1 MHPILSVIIPAFNEE
16 KNLAK
21 TISAVKKSIA
31 FAKISTEIIVVNNNS
46 SDATGKVAKKLA
58 DVVCIEKRH
67 IIAAVRNTGAKHS
80 RGVYLLFIDAD
91 TIIPVQLVR
100 DFVNTLRTRAVTV
113 GCNVMPFPLN
123 SIERNLF
130 KAFNLILRS
139 SSHHG
144 AAFSGNCVGYRKD
157 IFQKLGG
164 FDEGRIASEDHDLSN
179 RASKLGKAVFLKHL
193 TVKTSNRRVKNLG
206 LPLMLMG
213 WSKTTLFYLFGLKR
227 KKYRIT
233 R

>member
-1 MHPILSVIIPAFNEE
+1 MHPIISIIIPAFNEE
-16 KNLAK
+16 KNLVK
-21 TISAVKKSIA
+21 TIDAIKKSIA
-31 FAKISTEIIVVNNNS
+31 FAKIPAEIIVVDNDS
-46 SDATGKVAKKLA
+46 SDGTYKIAKRLSDA
-58 DVVCIEKRH
+58 VFIEKRH
-67 IIAAVRNTGAKHS
+67 VIAAVRNTGAKHS
-80 RGVYLLFIDAD
+80 HGAYLLFIDAD
-91 TIIPVQLVR
+91 TLIPVQLIR
-100 DFVNTLRTRAVTV
+100 DFVNALRTRAVIV

-123 SIERNLF
+123 PIERNLF

-139 SSHHG
+139 SAHHG

-157 IFQKLGG
+157 VFQKLGG
-164 FDEGRIASEDHDLSN
+164 FDEDRVASEDHDLSN

-213 WSKTTLFYLFGLKR
+213 WSKTTLFYLLGLKR